1 MSTAARRGYVPRTKI
16 VCTIGPASRSFQAIE
31 GLVSTGMDVA
41 RLNFSHGTQADHDEV
56 ISLIRQVSEKT
67 GHPVAILQDLAGTK
81 IRLGKIELGQVVLEA
96 GRSFTLTSKNVP
108 GNHRSVT
115 VNYSGLVADVAP
127 GATVLLSDGAIE
139 LEVLETTDE
148 DVLCRVVVGGSISS
162 HKGVN
167 LPTSSLNVTS
177 FTVKDQD
184 DLAFG
189 IGRGVDYVATSFV
202 RTVEDVLAIKRFIEE
217 HNSLIPIVAK
227 IEKWEAVENIDDIV
241 RAVDGIMVA
250 RGDLGVEV
258 PLEQV
263 PRIQKMLIEKSNR
276 AGKPVITATQMLG
289 SMVDSPRPTRAEVTD
304 VANAVL
310 DGTDALML
318 SEETAI
324 GKYPIETVGTMAK
337 IAEEAESIFPFDN
350 WDRWT
355 RADGG
360 DDLPEAVARAA
371 CKLAEE
377 SNVAAIVTFTQS
389 GSTARLVA
397 KCRPRTP
404 ILASTPNELTYR
416 HLAIV
421 WGVVPFL
428 SEAMAD
434 TDEMIDEA
442 LGAALRSGLVKSGQN
457 VVITAGVPVGEV
469 GNTNLVK
476 VQTL

>member
-1 MSTAARRGYVPRTKI
+1 MSTAARGGYVPRTKI

-81 IRLGKIELGQVVLEA
+81 IRLGKIESGQVVLEA

-115 VNYSGLVADVAP
+115 VNYSGLAADVAP

-148 DVLCRVVVGGSISS
+148 DVLCRVVVGGPISS

-217 HNSLIPIVAK
+217 HNALIPIVAK
-227 IEKWEAVENIDDIV
+227 IEKWEAVENIDDII

-324 GKYPIETVGTMAK
+324 GKYPIETVDTMAK

-350 WDRWT
+350 WGRWT
-355 RADGG
+355 RADGV

-377 SNVAAIVTFTQS
+377 SNAAAIVTFTQS

-397 KCRPRTP
+397 KCRPHTP

-428 SEAMAD
+428 SEAMAY